1 MSLNIIRYKAAVL
14 RMKINL
20 RIFYLCVIYT
30 KKQFTFCSKRGD
42 SRNPDHF

>member
-1 MSLNIIRYKAAVL
+1 MSLNIFQYKAAVL

-20 RIFYLCVIYT
+20 RIFYLCVIDT
-30 KKQFTFCSKRGD
+30 KQQFTFYSKRGD